1 MKIIWIDSAGW
12 IQETQMKKELTK
24 KAMDLTSEL
33 LRDFHRMNPNT
44 VFDLCDENV
53 TWIGA
58 QKEQFIIGKKAF
70 RKELDQVVADMFM
83 CHMENEEFLITEN
96 EGNTCTV
103 IGRYL
108 VVSDD
113 EAPGMVASEQ
123 RCVAVWKQT
132 DEGLRLLH
140 LSTTSPI
147 TEVAVNDDEHFVRS
161 IGTTMKKIFFRRL
174 NAENRKYLFT
184 MRDGDIVTL
193 REYSIL
199 YFEAQKKH
207 SYLVTKDRTL
217 ELQESFSTVRKK
229 TEASEAFLQISRSF
243 LVNVWHIEKISGTA
257 ITMDNGEIVHFPDK
271 KKTQIIEELRKRF
284 W

>member
-1 MKIIWIDSAGW
+1 
-12 IQETQMKKELTK
+12 MKKELTEE
-24 KAMDLTSEL
+24 AIELTSEI
-33 LRDFHRMNPNT
+33 LRDFHKKNPET
-44 VFDLCDENV
+44 VYALCDENM

-70 RKELDQVVADMFM
+70 QEELNKVVAEMFP

-108 VVSDD
+108 VITDD
-113 EAPGMVASEQ
+113 EAPGMVAGEQ

-132 DEGLRLLH
+132 DEGLKLLH

-147 TEVAVNDDEHFVRS
+147 AEVAVNDDEHFTRS
-161 IGTTMKKIFFRRL
+161 IGNTMKKVFFRKL
-174 NAENRKYLFT
+174 NAEHRKYLFT
-184 MRDGDIVTL
+184 MRNGDIAALT
-193 REYSIL
+193 ENSIL

-207 SYLVTKDRTL
+207 SFLVTKDRTL
-217 ELQESFSTVRKK
+217 ELQDSFGAVRKK

-243 LVNVWHIEKISGTA
+243 LVNVWHIEKIAGSTIVMDSGEH
-257 ITMDNGEIVHFPDK
+257 IHFPDK
-271 KKTQIIEELRKRF
+271 KKTQIVEELRKRF

>member
-1 MKIIWIDSAGW
+1 
-12 IQETQMKKELTK
+12 
-24 KAMDLTSEL
+24 
-33 LRDFHRMNPNT
+33 
-44 VFDLCDENV
+44 
-53 TWIGA
+53 
-58 QKEQFIIGKKAF
+58 
-70 RKELDQVVADMFM
+70 MFM

-147 TEVAVNDDEHFVRS
+147 AEVAVNDDEHFVRS

>member
-1 MKIIWIDSAGW
+1 
-12 IQETQMKKELTK
+12 MKKELTK

-123 RCVAVWKQT
+123 RCVAVWM
-132 DEGLRLLH
+132 LRL
-140 LSTTSPI
+140 
-147 TEVAVNDDEHFVRS
+147 
-161 IGTTMKKIFFRRL
+161 
-174 NAENRKYLFT
+174 
-184 MRDGDIVTL
+184 
-193 REYSIL
+193 
-199 YFEAQKKH
+199 
-207 SYLVTKDRTL
+207 
-217 ELQESFSTVRKK
+217 
-229 TEASEAFLQISRSF
+229 
-243 LVNVWHIEKISGTA
+243 
-257 ITMDNGEIVHFPDK
+257 
-271 KKTQIIEELRKRF
+271 
-284 W
+284 